1 MMGSRVN
8 YSYRNQN
15 SLALA
20 RGRHE
25 VVFGPGAIQA
35 RSGEVRC
42 KNLCLLS
49 GSTKCVINGAKLPG
63 HLSQLSFH
71 LVGYKFKY
79 CSTNVKVDPTAHE
92 ITAVPRVSY
101 ATNQQY

>member
-15 SLALA
+15 SVALA

-35 RSGEVRC
+35 RSGKVRC

-49 GSTKCVINGAKLPG
+49 GSTKCVISGAKLPG
-63 HLSQLSFH
+63 HMFH

-79 CSTNVKVDPTAHE
+79 CNTHVKVDPTAHE
-92 ITAVPRVSY
+92 ITAVPRVNY
-101 ATNQQY
+101 ATHQQY